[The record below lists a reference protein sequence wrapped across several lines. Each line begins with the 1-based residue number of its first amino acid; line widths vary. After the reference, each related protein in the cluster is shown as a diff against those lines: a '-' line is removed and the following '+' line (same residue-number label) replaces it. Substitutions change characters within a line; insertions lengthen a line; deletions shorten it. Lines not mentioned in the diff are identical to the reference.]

1 MKNAERTEGFAAMP
15 GSGSEAGDMSHGR
28 VIRYLRSQLGM
39 TQEDLAHALGVT
51 VGTVSRWEKD
61 RFHPSR
67 LARSLIQSF
76 ARTHNISL
84 G

>member
-1 MKNAERTEGFAAMP
+1 
-15 GSGSEAGDMSHGR
+15 
-28 VIRYLRSQLGM
+28 M